1 MMMVLLRTGY
11 VPDVVSAIS
20 QIVRGQYRS
29 PDSIESVNGC
39 GVLVLC

>member
-20 QIVRGQYRS
+20 QIGRAQYRS
-29 PDSIESVNGC
+29 ADSIESVNGYR
-39 GVLVLC
+39 VLALC

>member
-11 VPDVVSAIS
+11 IPGVVSAIS
-20 QIVRGQYRS
+20 QIVRHQYRS

-39 GVLVLC
+39 RVLALC